1 VSQTGLVLETI
12 KQLASQGIAVLVISH
27 NLTDVFQVA
36 DRLAV
41 LYLGRMVSNGP
52 IADYDTASAVHWM
65 TTGSAPGSNGN
76 GHGTGELAAG
86 GAQVVTAPE
95 ELS

>member
-1 VSQTGLVLETI
+1 VLGFI

-27 NLTDVFQVA
+27 NLTDVFRVA

-41 LYLGRMVSNGP
+41 LYLGRLVSTGP
-52 IADYDTASAVHWM
+52 VTDYDTATAVHWM
-65 TTGSAPGSNGN
+65 TTGDGAGPGEGRHRRTLS
-76 GHGTGELAAG
+76 
-86 GAQVVTAPE
+86 E